1 MKPQIKSTYQ
11 GNLRTEAVHLA
22 SKNEIVTDA
31 PIDNNGRGEAF
42 SPTDLVCAALGSCM
56 ATIMGIIAQR
66 ENIDLQGLTWET
78 TKIMTNSPRR
88 IAEIHITF
96 TFPFGQKLSD
106 KEKQK
111 LENVA
116 RSCPVALSL
125 SEEIKQEICF
135 QYFIE
140 YSCTA

>member
-1 MKPQIKSTYQ
+1 MKPQIKSIYQ
-11 GNLRTEAVHLA
+11 GDLRTQATHLA
-22 SKNEIVTDA
+22 SNESIITDA
-31 PIDNNGRGEAF
+31 PTDNNGKGEAF

-56 ATIMGIIAQR
+56 ATIMGITAQR
-66 ENIDLQGLTWET
+66 ENISLQGLTWET

-111 LENVA
+111 LENAA

-125 SEEIKQEICF
+125 AAEIKQILTF
-135 QYFIE
+135 HYL
-140 YSCTA
+140 